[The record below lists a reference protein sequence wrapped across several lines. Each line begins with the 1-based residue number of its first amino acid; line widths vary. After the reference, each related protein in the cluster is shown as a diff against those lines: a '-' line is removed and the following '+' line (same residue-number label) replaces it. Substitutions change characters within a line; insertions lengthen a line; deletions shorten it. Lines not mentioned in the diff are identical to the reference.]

1 MITIQQFMETIN
13 YRIGEGDD
21 YGWKC
26 YGPNSYQIGAWNGV
40 HGAGGWSANI
50 VFSTKSQK
58 VYEVE
63 VCDYT
68 HNRAY
73 RLINPKFV
81 EKHRKETE
89 ERGQGDFA
97 WDDVKPIDLDVDS
110 DWLEKAQA
118 IVSGQEYDTRV
129 SMAVDLPD
137 DELFQYMKLA
147 HEQDITLNQ
156 FIERAL
162 QEAMD
167 RHREDLA
174 MSTEGLFK

>member
-1 MITIQQFMETIN
+1 MITVQQFMETIN

-26 YGPNSYQIGAWNGV
+26 YGPNSYQIGAWNGL
-40 HGAGGWSANI
+40 HGAGGWSANM

-89 ERGQGDFA
+89 ERGMGDFA
-97 WDDVKPIDLDVDS
+97 WDDVKHIDLDVES

-118 IVSGQEYDTRV
+118 IVNGQEYDTRV
-129 SMAVDLPD
+129 AMDLDLPEH
-137 DELFQYMKLA
+137 ELFLYMKLA
-147 HEQDITLNQ
+147 HAQDITLNQ
-156 FIERAL
+156 FIEQAL
-162 QEAMD
+162 QAALD
-167 RHREDLA
+167 RHREDQAL
-174 MSTEGLFK
+174 STEGLFK